1 MNLNTS
7 KKVYRYLIPV
17 ITPLSNLFYHR
28 SNDDDIAMQ
37 ECVPYE
43 LHKTKEINTTEGVYD
58 ECQVDPAIANTDT
71 IYEIQPEKYTEPL
84 IFNIAASIIRIIELD
99 KFATKNNY
107 QMSEVMIASHF
118 VLDLL
123 VWVE

>member
-1 MNLNTS
+1 
-7 KKVYRYLIPV
+7 
-17 ITPLSNLFYHR
+17 
-28 SNDDDIAMQ
+28 MQ
-37 ECVPYE
+37 ECVPYV

-58 ECQVDPAIANTDT
+58 ECQVDPAIANTNAV
-71 IYEIQPEKYTEPL
+71 YETQPEKQTEPL

-99 KFATKNNY
+99 KFATKNSY
-107 QMSEVMIASHF
+107 QMSKVLIASHCHF

>member
-1 MNLNTS
+1 
-7 KKVYRYLIPV
+7 
-17 ITPLSNLFYHR
+17 
-28 SNDDDIAMQ
+28 MQ